1 MHILETSIYNQA
13 IQIKQMGLTCRSKA
27 AILPLS
33 PEFLVYSSMVHDG
46 WARFTSAS
54 SVNLM
59 SV

>member
-1 MHILETSIYNQA
+1 MHILVISVHKQA
-13 IQIKQMGLTCRSKA
+13 IHIKQMGLTCRSNA